1 MLCPC
6 LKCAHT
12 SCMESFCLDILLV
25 LDPRILG
32 HARQPVCKLCLD
44 LEHTQHV
51 HKLYGWIHLLRV
63 NFHSAVHPGAP
74 LVVLSQSW
82 VGGRPECVGVSSRTH
97 GAQNRHYAEKRRRP
111 WATEGWS
118 SVMVWRTSRWTEKQD
133 VNVINWTQDCFLG
146 SVSSNGGGGQ
156 GGFFTRPVIV
166 GSVLL
171 LWLFGLTIALIVVSS
186 KWDIWFCVFKLHP
199 SFCLSF
205 CLYQASVL
213 RYADLSIVAL
223 SSRLDGVE
231 QHHADKWDFFDTL
244 QEHF

>member
-1 MLCPC
+1 MAGNSTLKYFYRRFCCNNCQQLGKACNENTICCSRQMLCPC

-63 NFHSAVHPGAP
+63 NFHSPVHPGAP

-133 VNVINWTQDCFLG
+133 VNVIN
-146 SVSSNGGGGQ
+146 
-156 GGFFTRPVIV
+156 
-166 GSVLL
+166 
-171 LWLFGLTIALIVVSS
+171 
-186 KWDIWFCVFKLHP
+186 
-199 SFCLSF
+199 
-205 CLYQASVL
+205 
-213 RYADLSIVAL
+213 
-223 SSRLDGVE
+223 
-231 QHHADKWDFFDTL
+231 
-244 QEHF
+244 

>member
-1 MLCPC
+1 MKIQSVVPG
-6 LKCAHT
+6 KCYAHA
-12 SCMESFCLDILLV
+12 SNVPIHHACMESFCLDILLV

-133 VNVINWTQDCFLG
+133 VNVIN
-146 SVSSNGGGGQ
+146 
-156 GGFFTRPVIV
+156 
-166 GSVLL
+166 
-171 LWLFGLTIALIVVSS
+171 
-186 KWDIWFCVFKLHP
+186 
-199 SFCLSF
+199 
-205 CLYQASVL
+205 
-213 RYADLSIVAL
+213 
-223 SSRLDGVE
+223 
-231 QHHADKWDFFDTL
+231 
-244 QEHF
+244 